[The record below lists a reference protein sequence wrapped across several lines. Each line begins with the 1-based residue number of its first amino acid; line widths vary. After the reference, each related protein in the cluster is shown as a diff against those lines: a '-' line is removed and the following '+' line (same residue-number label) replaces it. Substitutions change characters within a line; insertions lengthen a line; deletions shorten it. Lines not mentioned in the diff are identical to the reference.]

1 MRACEN
7 CGKVFQPTK
16 RGQRFCSGKC
26 NREWYHWHGK
36 EHPEDDTKPIIR
48 EFECRTCGKDVKVVD
63 YNDQRTVYC
72 SQQCEKKYWRDRTRH
87 SSNAANRGRGNT
99 GMSGW
104 MSLGSLIRREA
115 RDLW

>member
-1 MRACEN
+1 M
-7 CGKVFQPTK
+7 
-16 RGQRFCSGKC
+16 
-26 NREWYHWHGK
+26 
-36 EHPEDDTKPIIR
+36 
-48 EFECRTCGKDVKVVD
+48 VD

-99 GMSGW
+99 GMSGG